1 MTELDTNSWQGI
13 KSEVMRRISNRRWR
27 PGDLIP
33 GEVELAEE
41 FGCARATV
49 NRALRE
55 LADSGLLDRKR
66 KAGTRVT
73 LNPVRKA
80 TVEIPVIRKDV
91 ESRGK
96 AYSFDVLD
104 RKDLTPSTV
113 LQQQYRLATSTP
125 LLGLWTL
132 HRADTD
138 PFAYEERWI
147 NLAVV
152 PEILDANL
160 ATLSANE
167 WLVRNMPLS
176 RGEFTFSAGNA
187 TAAESR
193 LLNCPEDAALFI
205 VNRSTWMVDDAITA
219 VRLVYAPGFS
229 MRTVV

>member
-1 MTELDTNSWQGI
+1 
-13 KSEVMRRISNRRWR
+13 MRRISDKRWQ

-49 NRALRE
+49 NRALRD
-55 LADSGLLDRKR
+55 LADDGLLDRKR
-66 KAGTRVT
+66 KAGTRVA

-80 TVEIPVIRKDV
+80 TVEIPVIRQDV
-91 ESRGK
+91 EARGK

-104 RKDLTPSTV
+104 RKELAPTSI
-113 LQQQYRLATSTP
+113 LQQQYGLAASTP

-132 HRADTD
+132 HRADTNA
-138 PFAYEERWI
+138 FAYEERWI

-152 PEILDANL
+152 PDIATADL

-167 WLVRNMPLS
+167 WLVRNTPLS
-176 RGEFTFSAGNA
+176 RGEFTFSACNA

-193 LLNCPEDAALFI
+193 VLNCDQGAALFT
-205 VNRSTWMVDDAITA
+205 VNRTTWVMDDPITA

-229 MRTVV
+229 MKTMV

>member
-1 MTELDTNSWQGI
+1 MTQLDTNSWQGI
-13 KSEVMRRISNRRWR
+13 KSEVMRRINSRRWQ

-66 KAGTRVT
+66 KAGTRVA

-80 TVEIPVIRKDV
+80 TVEIPVIRQDV

-96 AYSFDVLD
+96 VYSFDVLD
-104 RKDLTPSTV
+104 RKELAPSAI
-113 LQQQYRLATSTP
+113 LQQQYALAASAP

-132 HRADTD
+132 HRADTK

-147 NLAVV
+147 NLSVV
-152 PEILDANL
+152 PEIVDADL
-160 ATLSANE
+160 ETLSANE

-176 RGEFTFSAGNA
+176 RGEFTFSAANA
-187 TAAESR
+187 TAAESQ
-193 LLNCPEDAALFI
+193 LLDCPRDAAVFI
-205 VNRSTWMVDDAITA
+205 VNRSTFVVDDAITA
-219 VRLVYAPGFS
+219 VRLVYGPGYS

>member
-1 MTELDTNSWQGI
+1 MTSLDTNSWQGI
-13 KSEVMRRISNRRWR
+13 KLEVMRRINNRRWQ

-66 KAGTRVT
+66 KAGTRVA

-80 TVEIPVIRKDV
+80 TVEIPVIRRDV
-91 ESRGK
+91 EARGSV
-96 AYSFDVLD
+96 YSFDVLD
-104 RKDLTPSTV
+104 RKYLAPSAV
-113 LQQQYRLATSTP
+113 LQKQYGLAASTP

-132 HRADTD
+132 HRADTK

-147 NLAVV
+147 NLSIV
-152 PEILDANL
+152 PEIIKADLE
-160 ATLSANE
+160 TLSANE

-176 RGEFTFSAGNA
+176 RGEFAFSAGNA

-193 LLNCPEDAALFI
+193 LLDCPKNAALFVI
-205 VNRSTWMVDDAITA
+205 NRSTWVVDEPITA
-219 VRLVYAPGFS
+219 VRLVYAPGYS
-229 MRTVV
+229 MKTVV

>member
-1 MTELDTNSWQGI
+1 MTDLDTNSWQGI
-13 KSEVMRRISNRRWR
+13 KSEVMRRISDRRWQ

-49 NRALRE
+49 NRALRD
-55 LADSGLLDRKR
+55 LAESGLLDRKR
-66 KAGTRVT
+66 KAGTRVA

-91 ESRGK
+91 EARGK
-96 AYSFDVLD
+96 TYSFDVLD
-104 RKDLTPSTV
+104 RKGLAPSAV
-113 LQQQYRLATSTP
+113 LQQQYGLAADTP

-132 HRADTD
+132 HRADTK

-147 NLAVV
+147 NLSVV
-152 PEILDANL
+152 PKIVDADL

-187 TAAESR
+187 TAAESH
-193 LLNCPEDAALFI
+193 LLGCPQDAAVF
-205 VNRSTWMVDDAITA
+205 VANRSTWVVDDAITA
-219 VRLVYAPGFS
+219 VRLVYGPGYS
-229 MRTVV
+229 MKTVV

>member
-1 MTELDTNSWQGI
+1 MHRINS
-13 KSEVMRRISNRRWR
+13 RRWR

-66 KAGTRVT
+66 KAGTRVA

-80 TVEIPVIRKDV
+80 TVEIPVIRQDV
-91 ESRGK
+91 EARGK
-96 AYSFDVLD
+96 DYSFDVLD
-104 RKDLTPSTV
+104 RKELAPSAV
-113 LQQQYRLATSTP
+113 LQQQYGLASSTQ

-132 HRADTD
+132 HRADTM

-147 NLAVV
+147 NMAVV
-152 PEILDANL
+152 PEIADADL

-167 WLVRNMPLS
+167 WLVRNMPLL

-187 TAAESR
+187 TGAESH
-193 LLNCPEDAALFI
+193 LLNCPRDAAVF
-205 VNRSTWMVDDAITA
+205 VVYRSTWVVDDAITA
-219 VRLVYAPGFS
+219 VRLVYGPGYS
-229 MRTVV
+229 MKTVV

>member
-1 MTELDTNSWQGI
+1 MTILDTNSWQGI
-13 KSEVMRRISNRRWR
+13 KSEVMRRISDRHWQ

-66 KAGTRVT
+66 KAGTRVA

-91 ESRGK
+91 ERRGK
-96 AYSFDVLD
+96 VYSFVVLD
-104 RKDLTPSTV
+104 RKELFPAVTLQRRYGLAASTH
-113 LQQQYRLATSTP
+113 

-132 HRADTD
+132 HRADGA

-152 PEILDANL
+152 PEIIEADLEN
-160 ATLSANE
+160 LSANE
-167 WLVRNMPLS
+167 WLVRNTPLS
-176 RGEFTFSAGNA
+176 RGEFAFSASNA
-187 TAAESR
+187 SITEAR
-193 LLNCPEDAALFI
+193 LLECAQDAALFV
-205 VNRSTWMVDDAITA
+205 VNRSTFVVDQAITA
-219 VRLVYAPGFS
+219 VRLIYAPGFT
-229 MRTVV
+229 MKTVV

>member
-1 MTELDTNSWQGI
+1 MTDLDTNSWQGI
-13 KSEVMRRISNRRWR
+13 KSEVMRRIDNRRWQ

-66 KAGTRVT
+66 KAGTRVA

-91 ESRGK
+91 ETRGK
-96 AYSFDVLD
+96 DYSFDLLD
-104 RKDLTPSTV
+104 RRELTPSTM
-113 LQQQYRLATSTP
+113 LQQHYGLTGSAP

-132 HRADTD
+132 HRASGA

-147 NLAVV
+147 NLSVV
-152 PEILDANL
+152 PEIVEADLE
-160 ATLSANE
+160 TLSANE
-167 WLVRNMPLS
+167 WLVRNTPLS
-176 RGEFTFSAGNA
+176 RGEFTFSASNA
-187 TAAESR
+187 STAQAR
-193 LLNCPEDAALFI
+193 ILGCPQGAALFVI
-205 VNRSTWMVDDAITA
+205 NRSTWAADKPITA
-219 VRLVYAPGFS
+219 VHLVYPPGYS
-229 MRTVV
+229 MKTAL

>member
-13 KSEVMRRISNRRWR
+13 KSEVMRRINTRRWQ

-55 LADSGLLDRKR
+55 LAETGLLDRKR
-66 KAGTRVT
+66 KAGTRVA

-91 ESRGK
+91 EARGK
-96 AYSFDVLD
+96 IYSFDVLD
-104 RKDLTPSTV
+104 RKDLAPSAI
-113 LQQQYRLATSTP
+113 LQQQYGLAASTP

-132 HRADTD
+132 HRADGA

-147 NLAVV
+147 NLSVV
-152 PEILDANL
+152 PDVIDADL
-160 ATLSANE
+160 ETLSANE

-193 LLNCPEDAALFI
+193 LLNCLQDTALFI
-205 VNRSTWMVDDAITA
+205 VNRSTWVVDDAITA

-229 MRTVV
+229 MKTVV

>member
-1 MTELDTNSWQGI
+1 MTNMDTNSWQGI
-13 KSEVMRRISNRRWR
+13 KLEVMRRINDRRWQ

-96 AYSFDVLD
+96 VYSFDVLD
-104 RKDLTPSTV
+104 RKELAPSAV
-113 LQQQYRLATSTP
+113 LQQQYGLAASSP

-132 HRADTD
+132 HRADGA

-147 NLAVV
+147 NLAIV
-152 PEILDANL
+152 PEIIEADLE
-160 ATLSANE
+160 TLSANE

-187 TAAESR
+187 SGAESR
-193 LLNCPEDAALFI
+193 LLDCPEHAALFI
-205 VNRSTWMVDDAITA
+205 VNRSTWVVDDPITA
-219 VRLVYAPGFS
+219 VRLVYAPDFS
-229 MRTVV
+229 IKTVV

>member
-13 KSEVMRRISNRRWR
+13 KSEVMRRINNRRWQ

-49 NRALRE
+49 NRALRD
-55 LADSGLLDRKR
+55 LAETGLLDRKR
-66 KAGTRVT
+66 KAGTRVA

-96 AYSFDVLD
+96 IYSFDVLD
-104 RKDLTPSTV
+104 RKELAPSTA
-113 LQQQYRLATSTP
+113 LQQQYGLTASAP

-132 HRADTD
+132 HRADGA

-147 NLAVV
+147 NLSVV
-152 PEILDANL
+152 PEIIEADLE
-160 ATLSANE
+160 TLSANE
-167 WLVRNMPLS
+167 WLVRNTPLS

-187 TAAESR
+187 TAAESH

-205 VNRSTWMVDDAITA
+205 VNRSTWVVDDAITA
-219 VRLVYAPGFS
+219 VRLIYAPGFS
-229 MRTVV
+229 MKTVV

>member
-1 MTELDTNSWQGI
+1 MTELDTKSWQGV
-13 KSEVMRRISNRRWR
+13 KSEVMRRISNRRWL

-104 RKDLTPSTV
+104 RKDLTPSAT
-113 LQQQYRLATSTP
+113 LQRPPLRFLVCGHCIEPIPNRLPMKSAGSTWQSCRRFSTP
-125 LLGLWTL
+125 TL
-132 HRADTD
+132 R
-138 PFAYEERWI
+138 R
-147 NLAVV
+147 
-152 PEILDANL
+152 
-160 ATLSANE
+160 
-167 WLVRNMPLS
+167 
-176 RGEFTFSAGNA
+176 
-187 TAAESR
+187 
-193 LLNCPEDAALFI
+193 
-205 VNRSTWMVDDAITA
+205 
-219 VRLVYAPGFS
+219 
-229 MRTVV
+229 

>member
-1 MTELDTNSWQGI
+1 MTHFDTNSWQGI
-13 KSEVMRRISNRRWR
+13 KFEVMRRIDDRLWQ

-49 NRALRE
+49 NRALQS

-66 KAGTRVT
+66 KAGTRVA

-96 AYSFDVLD
+96 AYGFDLLE
-104 RKDLTPSTV
+104 RKELSPSLV
-113 LQQQYRLATSTP
+113 LQKQFGLRKSAH

-132 HRADTD
+132 HRADTT

-147 NLAVV
+147 NLSVV
-152 PEILDANL
+152 PEILEADL

-167 WLVRNMPLS
+167 WLVQNTPLS
-176 RGEFTFSAGNA
+176 RGEFGFSASNA
-187 TAAESR
+187 SIAESR
-193 LLNCPEDAALFI
+193 ILNCPPDAALFV
-205 VNRSTWMVDDAITA
+205 VNRSTWVADQPVTA
-219 VRLVYAPGFS
+219 VRLAYAPGFS
-229 MRTVV
+229 MKTTV

>member
-1 MTELDTNSWQGI
+1 MTEIDTNSWQGI
-13 KSEVMRRISNRRWR
+13 KSEVMRRINDRRWQ

-33 GEVELAEE
+33 GEVELAEQ

-55 LADSGLLDRKR
+55 LANSGLLDRKR
-66 KAGTRVT
+66 KAGTRVA

-96 AYSFDVLD
+96 VYSFEVLD
-104 RKDLTPSTV
+104 RKELSPSV
-113 LQQQYRLATSTP
+113 ALQQQYGLTDSTP

-132 HRADTD
+132 HRADD
-138 PFAYEERWI
+138 APFAYEERWI
-147 NLAVV
+147 NLSVV
-152 PEILDANL
+152 PEIIEADL

-167 WLVRNMPLS
+167 WLVRNTPLS

-187 TAAESR
+187 SIAESR
-193 LLNCPEDAALFI
+193 ILDCPRNAALFVI
-205 VNRSTWMVDDAITA
+205 NRSTWVVDAPITA
-219 VRLVYAPGFS
+219 VRLVYPPGFS
-229 MRTVV
+229 MKTAV

>member
-1 MTELDTNSWQGI
+1 VTEIDTNSWQGI
-13 KSEVMRRISNRRWR
+13 KSEVMRRIKDRRWQ

-66 KAGTRVT
+66 KAGTRVA

-96 AYSFDVLD
+96 IYSFDVLD
-104 RKDLTPSTV
+104 RKELAPSAA
-113 LQQQYRLATSTP
+113 LQQQYGLAASTP

-132 HRADTD
+132 HRADGG

-147 NLAVV
+147 NLSVV
-152 PEILDANL
+152 PEIIEADL

-176 RGEFTFSAGNA
+176 RGEFSFAADNA

-193 LLNCPEDAALFI
+193 LLNCPEHAALFV
-205 VNRSTWMVDDAITA
+205 VNRSTWVIDAVITA
-219 VRLVYAPGFS
+219 VRLVYTPGFS
-229 MRTVV
+229 MKTVV

>member
-1 MTELDTNSWQGI
+1 VTELDTNSWQGI
-13 KSEVMRRISNRRWR
+13 KSEVMRRISNRRWL

-91 ESRGK
+91 EARGK
-96 AYSFDVLD
+96 IYSFDVLD
-104 RKDLTPSTV
+104 RKDLAPSTA
-113 LQQQYRLATSTP
+113 LQRQYGLTASAP

-132 HRADTD
+132 HRADGA

-147 NLAVV
+147 NLSVV
-152 PEILDANL
+152 PEIIEADLE
-160 ATLSANE
+160 TLSANE
-167 WLVRNMPLS
+167 WLVRNTPLS

-187 TAAESR
+187 TAAESH
-193 LLNCPEDAALFI
+193 LLNCPEDTALFI
-205 VNRSTWMVDDAITA
+205 VNRSTWVVDDAITA
-219 VRLVYAPGFS
+219 VRLTYAPGFS
-229 MRTVV
+229 MKTVV

>member
-1 MTELDTNSWQGI
+1 MTNLDTNSWQGI
-13 KSEVMRRISNRRWR
+13 RSEVMRRINDRRWQ

-66 KAGTRVT
+66 KAGTRVA

-96 AYSFDVLD
+96 VYSFDVLD
-104 RKDLTPSTV
+104 RKELTPSAV
-113 LQQQYRLATSTP
+113 LQQQYGLIRSTP

-132 HRADTD
+132 HRADGA

-147 NLAVV
+147 NLSVV
-152 PEILDANL
+152 PEIVEADLT
-160 ATLSANE
+160 TLSANE
-167 WLVRNMPLS
+167 WLVRNTPLS
-176 RGEFTFSAGNA
+176 RGEFAFSASNA
-187 TAAESR
+187 SIAESR
-193 LLNCPEDAALFI
+193 ILACPQDAALFVI
-205 VNRSTWMVDDAITA
+205 NRSTWVVDKPITA
-219 VRLVYAPGFS
+219 VRLVYAPGFL
-229 MRTVV
+229 MKTVV